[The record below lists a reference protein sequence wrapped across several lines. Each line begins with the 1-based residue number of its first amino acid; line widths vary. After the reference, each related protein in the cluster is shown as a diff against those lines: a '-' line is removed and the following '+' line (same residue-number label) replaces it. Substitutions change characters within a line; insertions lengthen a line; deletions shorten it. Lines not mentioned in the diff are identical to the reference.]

1 MVSYAVLSAALL
13 SLAGVKVV
21 RWGLHRRRCNSPE
34 EETAE
39 GPQLPAIEAEQQRQ
53 RPAIEARVIPAIEAQ
68 LRPAIEA
75 QLVDLGQTPS
85 VQEES
90 FQNIMMR
97 VLQNGRANPFL

>member
-1 MVSYAVLSAALL
+1 
-13 SLAGVKVV
+13 VV
-21 RWGLHRRRCNSPE
+21 RWGWHRCLVNRPK

-39 GPQLPAIEAEQQRQ
+39 GPQLPAIEAEQQR
-53 RPAIEARVIPAIEAQ
+53 PAIEAQVLPAIEAQ

-75 QLVDLGQTPS
+75 QLVDLVQTPS

>member
-21 RWGLHRRRCNSPE
+21 RWGWHRRRVNSPK

-39 GPQLPAIEAEQQRQ
+39 GPQLPAIEAEQQR
-53 RPAIEARVIPAIEAQ
+53 PAIEARVLPAIEAQ

-75 QLVDLGQTPS
+75 QLVDLVQTPS